1 MSGIASARAL
11 QAAGLPVRLIDK
23 GLVFLGKKALRRAA
37 VAGEGLTFD
46 HDVQSLDRRQLAESV
61 TALGQE
67 ALDTWY
73 LSDGTSRTVGLPSMA
88 ALPKALTHDPADGC
102 RNCHA

>member
-61 TALGQE
+61 TALGRSFGYVVLIRWNQPYCWL
-67 ALDTWY
+67 A
-73 LSDGTSRTVGLPSMA
+73 
-88 ALPKALTHDPADGC
+88 
-102 RNCHA
+102 

>member
-1 MSGIASARAL
+1 M
-11 QAAGLPVRLIDK
+11 
-23 GLVFLGKKALRRAA
+23 LVFLGKKASRRAA
-37 VAGEGLTFD
+37 VAGEGITFD
-46 HDVQSLDRRQLAESV
+46 HDVQSLDRSQVAESV

-67 ALDTWY
+67 AVDMWY

-88 ALPKALTHDPADGC
+88 ALPKALTHDPADSC

>member
-1 MSGIASARAL
+1 MSGIACARAL

-23 GLVFLGKKALRRAA
+23 GLIFMGKKSSRCAA
-37 VAGEGLTFD
+37 VAGKGITFD

-67 ALDTWY
+67 ALDT
-73 LSDGTSRTVGLPSMA
+73 
-88 ALPKALTHDPADGC
+88 
-102 RNCHA
+102 